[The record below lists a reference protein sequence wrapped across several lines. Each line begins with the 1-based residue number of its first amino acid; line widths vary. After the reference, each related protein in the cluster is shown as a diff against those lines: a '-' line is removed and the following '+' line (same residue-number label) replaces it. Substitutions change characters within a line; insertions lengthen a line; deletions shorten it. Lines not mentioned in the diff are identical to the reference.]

1 MNDKLS
7 NVFIKTVNSHVEAD
21 LYDLLFAFYF
31 QYIYEIDLRIQLK
44 TDPLQIHHSNS
55 WQSKSMSGI

>member
-21 LYDLLFAFYF
+21 LYDQLSAFYF
-31 QYIYEIDLRIQLK
+31 QYTYEINLRIQLK
-44 TDPLQIHHSNS
+44 TDPLQTRHSKS